1 MKRVNK
7 TIPKKVSRGSIS
19 VPHRLRILN
28 KTQMHAVL
36 ATDSDGKPYTSLI
49 AYALT
54 PDLKGIIFSTPKT
67 TRKYKNILR
76 NNHVSLL
83 IDTRS
88 NTKKDYMSAESVTI
102 IGNARPERRR
112 KEWLELAQV
121 LKKKHPEL
129 SEFIDS
135 PETAGVFVK
144 ITRCIHVT
152 KFQSVSEWNLK
163 SRS

>member
-1 MKRVNK
+1 ML
-7 TIPKKVSRGSIS
+7 
-19 VPHRLRILN
+19 HRLSILN

-102 IGNARPERRR
+102 IGNARPVRRR

>member
-1 MKRVNK
+1 
-7 TIPKKVSRGSIS
+7 
-19 VPHRLRILN
+19 
-28 KTQMHAVL
+28 MHAVL

-102 IGNARPERRR
+102 IGNARPVRRR

>member
-1 MKRVNK
+1 MQKVKN
-7 TIPKKVSRGSIS
+7 TIPNKASRGSIS
-19 VPHRLRILN
+19 VLHRLRILN
-28 KTQMHAVL
+28 KTQIHAVL
-36 ATDSDGKPYTSLI
+36 ATDSDGKPYTSLV

-54 PDLKGIIFSTPKT
+54 PDLKGIIFSTPKI

-102 IGNARPERRR
+102 IGNARPARKG
-112 KEWLELAQV
+112 KEWSGLSQV

-135 PETAGVFVK
+135 PETALVFVK
-144 ITRCIHVT
+144 IIQCIHVT
-152 KFQSVSEWNLK
+152 KFQSMSEWNLR